1 MYGVANIL
9 KAVKCSRVEGP
20 TKAPLKTAKPCF
32 YKYTNCQQLGQML
45 ITVMPFDFAQEICH
59 ANVYTPQKVFQL
71 HLPLEN
77 PN

>member
-32 YKYTNCQQLGQML
+32 YKYTNCQQLG
-45 ITVMPFDFAQEICH
+45 PD
-59 ANVYTPQKVFQL
+59 ANNCYAL
-71 HLPLEN
+71 
-77 PN
+77 